1 MPLLIILLV
10 VIVGLVLFAVAT
22 YNNLATSRQMI
33 KEAFA
38 GIDTMLKK
46 RFDMI
51 PNLVETVKGYAKH
64 ESDVFEKIAQL
75 RSGYMNAPTQDQKID
90 VANQFSST
98 LKTLFA
104 VAENYPELKANSNF
118 QQLQTT
124 LESMETEIA
133 NSRQY
138 YNGTVRNYNTSL
150 VTFPQNVLAGMFGFH
165 EEKYFETPEAEKENV
180 KVQF

>member
-1 MPLLIILLV
+1 MPFLLV
-10 VIVGLVLFAVAT
+10 LLVLVVGLVLFAVAT
-22 YNNLATSRQMI
+22 YNKLATSRQLI

-46 RFDMI
+46 RFDMV
-51 PNLVETVKGYAKH
+51 PNLVETVTGYAKH
-64 ESDVFEKIAQL
+64 ESTVFEDIARL
-75 RSGYMNAPTQDQKID
+75 RSGYMNAQTPDQKME
-90 VANQFSST
+90 VANQFTST

-104 VAENYPELKANSNF
+104 VAENYPELKANTNF

-124 LESMETEIA
+124 LENMETEIA

-150 VTFPQNVLAGMFGFH
+150 VTFPQNILAGMFGFH
-165 EEKYFETPEAEKENV
+165 EEKYFETPAEERENV

>member
-1 MPLLIILLV
+1 MEVILILLGLAFV
-10 VIVGLVLFAVAT
+10 LIVFAIAT
-22 YNNLATSRQMI
+22 YNKLATARQMI

-46 RFDMI
+46 RFDMV
-51 PNLVETVKGYAKH
+51 PNLVETVKGYAAH
-64 ESDVFEKIAQL
+64 ESGVFEKIAQL
-75 RSGYMNAPTQDQKID
+75 RSGYMNAQTTDEKID
-90 VANQFSST
+90 TANQFTST

-118 QQLQTT
+118 QQLQGT
-124 LESMETEIA
+124 LENMETEIA
-133 NSRQY
+133 NARKY

-150 VTFPQNVLAGMFGFH
+150 VTFPQNLIASAMGFK
-165 EEKYFETPEAEKENV
+165 EEKYFETPEEERQNV

>member
-1 MPLLIILLV
+1 MPLLIALGVIILLFV
-10 VIVGLVLFAVAT
+10 FFAIAT
-22 YNNLATSRQMI
+22 YNKLATARQLI

-46 RFDMI
+46 RFDMV

-64 ESDVFEKIAQL
+64 ESEVFEKIAQL
-75 RSGYMNAPTQDQKID
+75 RSGYMNAQTQDEKME

-104 VAENYPELKANSNF
+104 VAENYPELKANTNF

-124 LESMETEIA
+124 LETMETEIA
-133 NSRQY
+133 NSRKY

-150 VTFPQNVLAGMFGFH
+150 VTFPQNILAGMFGFR
-165 EEKYFETPEAEKENV
+165 EEKYFETPEEERQNV
-180 KVQF
+180 SVKF